1 MKKNKKINNNLS
13 KNKII
18 KKEKINNKIK
28 NNKII
33 NKNKIIKINKKII
46 NKIKNKIIINNQEKN
61 NKKINGGFF
70 SKKDFISPTYIN
82 LKNPK
87 YLEIDEYF
95 YSGIIIVNYYRE
107 YNELILK
114 SLIETNINMNIS
126 MFYEKQDTSKTIKE
140 LTYNIGN
147 VGVELKQSS
156 ENRQDIDIAAFT
168 YNDAKYIRKE
178 IQLNN
183 EEIYFFYIYLNLF
196 SKDKKDLEYNLD
208 KIEGI
213 LQSKGLQTRRSNFR
227 QEQLFTSCIPLME
240 NSEDLKQI
248 GKRNILTSGLISTY
262 PFISSS
268 IVEEKGI
275 YIGNNMYNNSL
286 ILIDRYNTN
295 KYKNANMCI
304 FGTSGAGKSFY
315 TKLLILRNILL
326 GIEQYVIDPEKE
338 YNNIAKKMNG
348 TIIKLG
354 ATSEN
359 YINIFDI
366 RKESI
371 EENEHG
377 YLATKIG
384 KLIGFFNLVF
394 GELNEEEKAILEEKI
409 IETYKNK
416 KITFNDKTLY
426 KNGKFKTTKD
436 MPILEDLYNNLN
448 DEKTKKFKIKLIP
461 FIKGSLKFFNNYT
474 NIELNKK
481 LIIAEVYELGEENMK
496 YGMYLF
502 TELFWDKIKIN
513 RKIKKAIY
521 LDEIWRLIGV
531 TSNKE
536 VAKFIYKIFK
546 TIRKYGGSSVAIT
559 QDISDLFSL
568 ENGTYGKSILNNS
581 SIKTFFS
588 LEEENIKVLSQY
600 SNLSEKEKIEI
611 KSLRRGEC
619 LTFVGDEHI
628 LINIDA
634 SDFEKEIIE
643 EKNK

>member
-1 MKKNKKINNNLS
+1 MINT
-13 KNKII
+13 
-18 KKEKINNKIK
+18 KEKNEIK
-28 NNKII
+28 
-33 NKNKIIKINKKII
+33 
-46 NKIKNKIIINNQEKN
+46 E
-61 NKKINGGFF
+61 GFF
-70 SKKDFISPTYIN
+70 DEKDFISPSYIN
-82 LKNPK
+82 LNNPRF
-87 YLEIDEYF
+87 LEIDDYF
-95 YSGIIIVNYYRE
+95 YSGITIVNYYRE
-107 YNELILK
+107 YNDLILK
-114 SLIETNINMNIS
+114 SLIETSINMNIS
-126 MFYEKQDTSKTIKE
+126 VFYEKKETSKVIKE

-147 VGVELKQSS
+147 VGVELKQSNES
-156 ENRQDIDIAAFT
+156 RQDIDIAAFT

-178 IQLNN
+178 LQINN
-183 EEIYFFYIYLNLF
+183 EDMYFLYIYLTLF
-196 SKDKKDLEYNLD
+196 STNKKELEYNLD

-213 LQSKGLQTRRSNFR
+213 LQSKGLQTRRTNFR
-227 QEQLFTSCIPLME
+227 QEQLFISCLPLME
-240 NSEDLKQI
+240 NKEELKII

-268 IVEEKGI
+268 IVEEEGI

-315 TKLLILRNILL
+315 TKLLILRNTLL
-326 GIEQYVIDPEKE
+326 GIEQYVIDPERE
-338 YNNIAKKMNG
+338 YNNIAQNLGG
-348 TIIKLG
+348 TIIKIG
-354 ATSEN
+354 PTSEN

-384 KLIGFFNLVF
+384 KLIGFFNLIF
-394 GELNEEEKAILEEKI
+394 GELNEEEKAILEEKLI
-409 IETYKNK
+409 QTYKK
-416 KITFNDKTLY
+416 KNITFNDKTLY
-426 KNGKFKTTKD
+426 KKGKFKTTKD
-436 MPILEDLYNNLN
+436 MPILEDLYNNFD
-448 DEKTKKFKIKLIP
+448 DERTRKFKVKLIP

-481 LIIAEVYELGEENMK
+481 LIIADVYELGEENMK

-588 LEEENIKVLSQY
+588 LEEENIKLLAQY
-600 SNLSEKEKIEI
+600 SNLSEKEKMEI

-619 LTFVGDEHI
+619 LTFVGDEHV
-628 LINIDA
+628 LISIEA
-634 SDFEKEIIE
+634 SDFERKIIE
-643 EKNK
+643 RKNINGNK

>member
-13 KNKII
+13 K
-18 KKEKINNKIK
+18 NKIK

-46 NKIKNKIIINNQEKN
+46 NKIKNKINNKEKN
-61 NKKINGGFF
+61 NKKINSGFF
-70 SKKDFISPTYIN
+70 SEKDFISPTYIN

-183 EEIYFFYIYLNLF
+183 EEIYFFYIYLNIF
-196 SKDKKDLEYNLD
+196 SKDKKELDYNID

-227 QEQLFTSCIPLME
+227 QEQIFASCLPLFD
-240 NSEDLKQI
+240 NNEDLKEV

-262 PFISSS
+262 PFLSSS
-268 IVEEKGI
+268 IVEENGI

-315 TKLLILRNILL
+315 TKLLILRNTLL

-338 YNNIAKKMNG
+338 YNNIAKKLNG

-354 ATSEN
+354 PTSEN

-384 KLIGFFNLVF
+384 KLIGFFNLIF

-416 KITFNDKTLY
+416 KITFNDKSLY
-426 KNGKFKTTKD
+426 KKGKFKTTKD

-481 LIIAEVYELGEENMK
+481 LIIADVYEVGEENMK

-588 LEEENIKVLSQY
+588 LEEENIRVLSQY

>member
-1 MKKNKKINNNLS
+1 MIN
-13 KNKII
+13 
-18 KKEKINNKIK
+18 KKEKNEIK
-28 NNKII
+28 
-33 NKNKIIKINKKII
+33 
-46 NKIKNKIIINNQEKN
+46 E
-61 NKKINGGFF
+61 GFF
-70 SKKDFISPTYIN
+70 DEKDFISPSYIN
-82 LKNPK
+82 LNNPRF
-87 YLEIDEYF
+87 LEIDDYF
-95 YSGIIIVNYYRE
+95 YSGITIVNYYRE
-107 YNELILK
+107 YNDLILK
-114 SLIETNINMNIS
+114 SLIETSINMNIS
-126 MFYEKQDTSKTIKE
+126 VFYEKKETSKVIKE

-147 VGVELKQSS
+147 VGVELKQSNES
-156 ENRQDIDIAAFT
+156 RQDIDIAAFT

-178 IQLNN
+178 LQINN
-183 EEIYFFYIYLNLF
+183 EDMYFLYIYLTLF
-196 SKDKKDLEYNLD
+196 STDKKELEYNLD

-213 LQSKGLQTRRSNFR
+213 LQSKGLQTRRTNFR
-227 QEQLFTSCIPLME
+227 QEQLFVSCLPLME
-240 NSEDLKQI
+240 NKEELKTI

-268 IVEEKGI
+268 IFEEEGI

-315 TKLLILRNILL
+315 TKLLILRNTLL
-326 GIEQYVIDPEKE
+326 GIEQYVIDPERE
-338 YNNIAKKMNG
+338 YNNIAQNLGG
-348 TIIKLG
+348 TIIKIG
-354 ATSEN
+354 PTSEN

-384 KLIGFFNLVF
+384 KLIGFFNLIF
-394 GELNEEEKAILEEKI
+394 EELNEEEKAILEEKLI
-409 IETYKNK
+409 QTYKK
-416 KITFNDKTLY
+416 KNISFNDKTLY
-426 KNGKFKTTKD
+426 KKGKFKTTKD
-436 MPILEDLYNNLN
+436 MPILEDLYNNFD
-448 DEKTKKFKIKLIP
+448 DERTKKFKIKLIP

-481 LIIAEVYELGEENMK
+481 LIIADVYELGEENMK
-496 YGMYLF
+496 FGMYLF
-502 TELFWDKIKIN
+502 VELFWDKIKIN

-568 ENGTYGKSILNNS
+568 DNGAYGKSILNNS

-588 LEEENIKVLSQY
+588 LEEENIKLLSQY
-600 SNLSEKEKIEI
+600 SNISEKEKIEI

-628 LINIDA
+628 LIKINA
-634 SDFEKEIIE
+634 SDFEKKIIE
-643 EKNK
+643 EKNN

>member
-1 MKKNKKINNNLS
+1 MIN
-13 KNKII
+13 
-18 KKEKINNKIK
+18 KKEKNEIK
-28 NNKII
+28 
-33 NKNKIIKINKKII
+33 
-46 NKIKNKIIINNQEKN
+46 E
-61 NKKINGGFF
+61 GFF
-70 SKKDFISPTYIN
+70 DEKDFISPSYIN
-82 LKNPK
+82 LNNPRF
-87 YLEIDEYF
+87 LEIDDYF
-95 YSGIIIVNYYRE
+95 YSGITIVNYYRE
-107 YNELILK
+107 YNDLILK
-114 SLIETNINMNIS
+114 SLIETSINMNIS
-126 MFYEKQDTSKTIKE
+126 VFYEKKETSKVIKE

-147 VGVELKQSS
+147 VGVELKQSNES
-156 ENRQDIDIAAFT
+156 RQDIDIAAFT

-178 IQLNN
+178 LQINN
-183 EEIYFFYIYLNLF
+183 EDMYFLYIYLTLF
-196 SKDKKDLEYNLD
+196 STNKKELEYNLD

-213 LQSKGLQTRRSNFR
+213 LQSKGLQTRRTNFR
-227 QEQLFTSCIPLME
+227 QEQLFISCLPLME
-240 NSEDLKQI
+240 NKEELKII

-268 IVEEKGI
+268 IVEEEGI

-315 TKLLILRNILL
+315 TKLLILRNTLL
-326 GIEQYVIDPEKE
+326 GIEQYVIDPERE
-338 YNNIAKKMNG
+338 YNNIAQNLGG
-348 TIIKLG
+348 TIIKIG
-354 ATSEN
+354 PTSEN

-366 RKESI
+366 RKES
-371 EENEHG
+371 EHG

-384 KLIGFFNLVF
+384 KLIGFFNLIF
-394 GELNEEEKAILEEKI
+394 GELNEEEKAILEEKLI
-409 IETYKNK
+409 QTYKK
-416 KITFNDKTLY
+416 KNITFNDKTLY
-426 KNGKFKTTKD
+426 KKGKFKTTKD
-436 MPILEDLYNNLN
+436 MPILEDLYNNFD
-448 DEKTKKFKIKLIP
+448 DERTKKFKIKLIP

-481 LIIAEVYELGEENMK
+481 LIIADVYELGEENMK

-588 LEEENIKVLSQY
+588 LEEENIKLLAQY
-600 SNLSEKEKIEI
+600 SNLSEKEKMEI

-619 LTFVGDEHI
+619 LTFVGDEHV
-628 LINIDA
+628 LISIEA
-634 SDFEKEIIE
+634 SDFERKIIE
-643 EKNK
+643 RKNINGNK

>member
-1 MKKNKKINNNLS
+1 MINT
-13 KNKII
+13 
-18 KKEKINNKIK
+18 KEKNEIK
-28 NNKII
+28 
-33 NKNKIIKINKKII
+33 
-46 NKIKNKIIINNQEKN
+46 E
-61 NKKINGGFF
+61 GFF
-70 SKKDFISPTYIN
+70 DEKDFISPSYIN
-82 LKNPK
+82 LNNPRF
-87 YLEIDEYF
+87 LEIDDYF
-95 YSGIIIVNYYRE
+95 YSGITIVNYYRE
-107 YNELILK
+107 YNDLILK
-114 SLIETNINMNIS
+114 SLIETSINMNIS
-126 MFYEKQDTSKTIKE
+126 VFYEKKETSKVIKE

-147 VGVELKQSS
+147 VGVELKQSNES
-156 ENRQDIDIAAFT
+156 RQDIDIAAFT

-178 IQLNN
+178 LQINN
-183 EEIYFFYIYLNLF
+183 EDMYFLYIYLTLF
-196 SKDKKDLEYNLD
+196 STNKKELEYNLD

-213 LQSKGLQTRRSNFR
+213 LQSKGLQTRRTNFR
-227 QEQLFTSCIPLME
+227 QEQLFISCLPLME
-240 NSEDLKQI
+240 NKEELKII

-268 IVEEKGI
+268 IVEEEGI
-275 YIGNNMYNNSL
+275 YVGNNMYNNSL

-315 TKLLILRNILL
+315 TKLLILRNTLL
-326 GIEQYVIDPEKE
+326 GIEQYVIDPERE
-338 YNNIAKKMNG
+338 YNNIAQNLGG
-348 TIIKLG
+348 TIIKIG
-354 ATSEN
+354 PTSEN

-384 KLIGFFNLVF
+384 KLIGFFNLIF
-394 GELNEEEKAILEEKI
+394 GELNEEEKAILEEKLI
-409 IETYKNK
+409 QTYKK
-416 KITFNDKTLY
+416 KNITFNDKTLY
-426 KNGKFKTTKD
+426 KKGKFKTTKD
-436 MPILEDLYNNLN
+436 MPILEDLYNNFD
-448 DEKTKKFKIKLIP
+448 DERTKKFKIKLIP

-481 LIIAEVYELGEENMK
+481 LIIADVYELGEENMK

-588 LEEENIKVLSQY
+588 LEEENIKLLAQY
-600 SNLSEKEKIEI
+600 SNLSEKEKMEI

-619 LTFVGDEHI
+619 LTFVGDEHV
-628 LINIDA
+628 LISIEA
-634 SDFEKEIIE
+634 SDFERKIIE
-643 EKNK
+643 RKNINGNK

>member
-1 MKKNKKINNNLS
+1 MIN
-13 KNKII
+13 
-18 KKEKINNKIK
+18 KKEKNEIK
-28 NNKII
+28 
-33 NKNKIIKINKKII
+33 
-46 NKIKNKIIINNQEKN
+46 E
-61 NKKINGGFF
+61 GFF
-70 SKKDFISPTYIN
+70 DEKDFISPSYIN
-82 LKNPK
+82 LNNPRF
-87 YLEIDEYF
+87 LEIDDYF
-95 YSGIIIVNYYRE
+95 YSGITIVNYYRE
-107 YNELILK
+107 YNDLILK
-114 SLIETNINMNIS
+114 SLIETSINMNIS
-126 MFYEKQDTSKTIKE
+126 VFYEKKETSKVIKE

-147 VGVELKQSS
+147 VGVELKQSNES
-156 ENRQDIDIAAFT
+156 RQDIDIAAFT

-178 IQLNN
+178 LQINN
-183 EEIYFFYIYLNLF
+183 EDMYFLYIYLTLF
-196 SKDKKDLEYNLD
+196 STNKKELEYNLD

-213 LQSKGLQTRRSNFR
+213 LQSKGLQTRRTNFR
-227 QEQLFTSCIPLME
+227 QEQLFISCLPLME
-240 NSEDLKQI
+240 NKEELKII

-268 IVEEKGI
+268 IVEEEGI
-275 YIGNNMYNNSL
+275 YVGNNMYNNSL

-295 KYKNANMCI
+295 RYKNANMCI

-315 TKLLILRNILL
+315 TKLLILRNTLL
-326 GIEQYVIDPEKE
+326 GIEQYVIDPERE
-338 YNNIAKKMNG
+338 YNNIAQNLGG
-348 TIIKLG
+348 TIIKIG
-354 ATSEN
+354 PTSEN

-384 KLIGFFNLVF
+384 KLIGFFNLIF
-394 GELNEEEKAILEEKI
+394 GELNEEEKAILEEKLI
-409 IETYKNK
+409 QTYKK
-416 KITFNDKTLY
+416 KNITFNDKTLY
-426 KNGKFKTTKD
+426 KKGKFKTTKD
-436 MPILEDLYNNLN
+436 MPILEDLYNNFD
-448 DEKTKKFKIKLIP
+448 DERTRKFKVKLIP

-481 LIIAEVYELGEENMK
+481 LIIADVYELGEENMK

-531 TSNKE
+531 TSNKG

-588 LEEENIKVLSQY
+588 LEEENIKLLAQY
-600 SNLSEKEKIEI
+600 SNLSEKEKMEI

-619 LTFVGDEHI
+619 LTFVGDEHV
-628 LINIDA
+628 LISIEA
-634 SDFEKEIIE
+634 SDFERKIIE
-643 EKNK
+643 RKNINGNK

>member
-1 MKKNKKINNNLS
+1 MIN
-13 KNKII
+13 
-18 KKEKINNKIK
+18 KKEKNEIK
-28 NNKII
+28 
-33 NKNKIIKINKKII
+33 
-46 NKIKNKIIINNQEKN
+46 E
-61 NKKINGGFF
+61 GFF
-70 SKKDFISPTYIN
+70 DEKDFISPSYIN
-82 LKNPK
+82 LNNPRF
-87 YLEIDEYF
+87 LEIDDYF
-95 YSGIIIVNYYRE
+95 YSGITIVNYYRE
-107 YNELILK
+107 YNDLILK
-114 SLIETNINMNIS
+114 SLIETSINMNIS
-126 MFYEKQDTSKTIKE
+126 VFYEKKETSKVIKE

-147 VGVELKQSS
+147 VGVELKQSNES
-156 ENRQDIDIAAFT
+156 RQDIDIAAFT

-178 IQLNN
+178 LQINN
-183 EEIYFFYIYLNLF
+183 EDMYFLYIYLTLF
-196 SKDKKDLEYNLD
+196 STNKKELEYNLD

-213 LQSKGLQTRRSNFR
+213 LQSKGLQTRRTNFR
-227 QEQLFTSCIPLME
+227 QEQLFISCLPLME
-240 NSEDLKQI
+240 NKEELKII

-268 IVEEKGI
+268 IVEEEGI

-315 TKLLILRNILL
+315 TKLLILRNTLL
-326 GIEQYVIDPEKE
+326 GIEQYVIDPERE
-338 YNNIAKKMNG
+338 YNNIAQNLGG
-348 TIIKLG
+348 TIIKIG
-354 ATSEN
+354 PTSEN

-384 KLIGFFNLVF
+384 KLIGFFNLIF
-394 GELNEEEKAILEEKI
+394 GELNEEEKAILEEKLI
-409 IETYKNK
+409 QTYKK
-416 KITFNDKTLY
+416 KNITFNDKTLY
-426 KNGKFKTTKD
+426 KKGKFKTTKD
-436 MPILEDLYNNLN
+436 MPILEDLYNNFD
-448 DEKTKKFKIKLIP
+448 DERTKKFKIKLIP

-481 LIIAEVYELGEENMK
+481 LIIADVYELGEENMK

-588 LEEENIKVLSQY
+588 LEEENIKLLAQY
-600 SNLSEKEKIEI
+600 SNLSEKEKMEI

-619 LTFVGDEHI
+619 LTFVGDEHV
-628 LINIDA
+628 LISIEA
-634 SDFEKEIIE
+634 SDFERKIIE
-643 EKNK
+643 RKNINGNK

>member
-1 MKKNKKINNNLS
+1 MIN
-13 KNKII
+13 
-18 KKEKINNKIK
+18 KKEKNEIK
-28 NNKII
+28 
-33 NKNKIIKINKKII
+33 
-46 NKIKNKIIINNQEKN
+46 E
-61 NKKINGGFF
+61 GFF
-70 SKKDFISPTYIN
+70 DEKDFISPSYIN
-82 LKNPK
+82 LNNPRF
-87 YLEIDEYF
+87 LEIDDYF
-95 YSGIIIVNYYRE
+95 YSGITIVNYYRE
-107 YNELILK
+107 YNDLILK
-114 SLIETNINMNIS
+114 SLIETSINMNIS
-126 MFYEKQDTSKTIKE
+126 VFYEKKETSKVIKE

-147 VGVELKQSS
+147 VGVELKQSNES
-156 ENRQDIDIAAFT
+156 RQDIDIAAFT

-178 IQLNN
+178 LQINN
-183 EEIYFFYIYLNLF
+183 EDMYFLYIYLTLF
-196 SKDKKDLEYNLD
+196 STDKKELEYNLD

-213 LQSKGLQTRRSNFR
+213 LQSKGLQTRRTNFR
-227 QEQLFTSCIPLME
+227 QEQLFVSCLPLME
-240 NSEDLKQI
+240 NKEELKTI

-268 IVEEKGI
+268 IFEEEGI

-315 TKLLILRNILL
+315 TKLLILRNTLL
-326 GIEQYVIDPEKE
+326 GIEQYVIDPERE
-338 YNNIAKKMNG
+338 YNNIAQNLGG
-348 TIIKLG
+348 TIIKIG
-354 ATSEN
+354 PTSEN

-384 KLIGFFNLVF
+384 KLIGFFNLIF
-394 GELNEEEKAILEEKI
+394 GELNEEEKAILEEKLI
-409 IETYKNK
+409 QTYKK
-416 KITFNDKTLY
+416 KNISFNDKTLY
-426 KNGKFKTTKD
+426 KKGKFKTTKD
-436 MPILEDLYNNLN
+436 MPILEDLYNNFD
-448 DEKTKKFKIKLIP
+448 DERTKKFKIKLIP

-481 LIIAEVYELGEENMK
+481 LIIADVYELGEENMK
-496 YGMYLF
+496 FGMYLF
-502 TELFWDKIKIN
+502 VELFWDKIKIN

-531 TSNKE
+531 TSNKD

-568 ENGTYGKSILNNS
+568 DNGAYGKSILNNS

-588 LEEENIKVLSQY
+588 LEEENIKLLSQY
-600 SNLSEKEKIEI
+600 SNISEKEKIEI

-628 LINIDA
+628 LIKINA
-634 SDFEKEIIE
+634 SDFEKKIIE
-643 EKNK
+643 EKNN